1 LGMVP
6 STLAHGQIEE
16 AMAWA
21 QDDLNQTPR
30 ISDMNLLGH
39 FWADMEAVAEEKDT
53 LEQRQWLEVLCLSH
67 LVQWPEVAL
76 VYPISW
82 SLMLPWNPLLR
93 AVIMILLVQ

>member
-1 LGMVP
+1 MDDSCYQYAKAYLREKGTLQSDLDLRLKRNAHNKVPSPLLCKKHVFQQLGMVP

-39 FWADMEAVAEEKDT
+39 F
-53 LEQRQWLEVLCLSH
+53 
-67 LVQWPEVAL
+67 
-76 VYPISW
+76 
-82 SLMLPWNPLLR
+82 
-93 AVIMILLVQ
+93 

>member
-1 LGMVP
+1 MVP

-39 FWADMEAVAEEKDT
+39 F
-53 LEQRQWLEVLCLSH
+53 
-67 LVQWPEVAL
+67 
-76 VYPISW
+76 
-82 SLMLPWNPLLR
+82 
-93 AVIMILLVQ
+93 